1 MAVKDTFEIKVG
13 EKPILI
19 KTTNWTEQA
28 SGSCLVSCGE
38 TEVLVTAVLSPYSR
52 PDIDYFP
59 LTVEYEERFYAAG
72 KIFGSR
78 FMKRESRPTDEA
90 ILTARMIDRAIRP
103 LFPKDF
109 KKEVQ
114 VVVTCLSWDGE
125 NDPDILGMIGA
136 SFALATSNIPWNG
149 PLGAIRIT
157 KNGSDAI
164 ENPRLQSN
172 RDEWKFNSNYGQRK
186 ESEID
191 LTLSAIESAS
201 AKGSGETKKDGD
213 ILVNMIEMGAKEV
226 SEKDVLEAYET
237 AKKELKKIIEVQ
249 NQAVKKIGKQKDE
262 FNPAVEL
269 DIENEIKEWLG
280 DKLEKATEILKQE
293 LVKYLEEKSRLPEG
307 NRGSS
312 TALLSGQV
320 LAFSEKEIE
329 RIIIKNIIER
339 DHRPDGRKSTDIR
352 PLSCEVA
359 VLPRAHGSAVFF
371 RGLTRVLSILTLGG
385 PGDQQILQGMEF
397 VGKKRFLHHY
407 NFPPF
412 SSGETAPMRGPK
424 RREIGHGALAE
435 KALTPVLPS
444 VEEFPYT
451 IRIVSEVVSSNGST
465 SMAST
470 CAACVALMDAGVPIK
485 EPVAGISIGLAKDEE
500 TGKYK
505 VLTDI
510 QGPEDHYGHMDFK
523 VAGTKNGITAIQMD
537 IKIDGIDK
545 KIMEEALDRAKDA
558 RFKILDIIKK
568 QMPEP
573 RKELSP
579 YAPKIFSMMIN
590 PEKIGEVVG
599 PKGSVIN
606 KIIDECG
613 GIAIDI
619 EDSGLVCVT
628 GQDQENVDKAVN
640 WIKSIVKEIEIGEIF
655 QGTVRKIMEFGAFVD
670 ILPGQSGLVHISKFV
685 PQHIDKVTD
694 VVQEGDKI
702 PVKVVSIDELGRIN
716 LSAIEAGFKPKS
728 KHPAVESESRLQSNR
743 GSTTKSGP
751 HKKGFFRK

>member
-13 EKPILI
+13 SKPITI

-38 TEVLVTAVLSPYSR
+38 TEVLVTAVLSPFSR

-78 FMKRESRPTDEA
+78 FMKRESRPTEEA
-90 ILTARMIDRAIRP
+90 ILTGRMIDRAIRP

-136 SFALATSNIPWNG
+136 SFALATSQIPWNG

-157 KNGSDAI
+157 KNPSTGA
-164 ENPRLQSN
+164 QG
-172 RDEWKFNSNYGQRK
+172 EWVFNSNYTQRK
-186 ESEID
+186 ESELD
-191 LTLSAIESAS
+191 LTLSAIERPALSRAE
-201 AKGSGETKKDGD
+201 GGGD

-226 SEKDVLEAYET
+226 DEKDVLQAYEV
-237 AKKELKKIIEVQ
+237 AKKELKKIIEAQ
-249 NQAVKKIGKQKDE
+249 ISAIKKIGKTKDVFE
-262 FNPAVEL
+262 PAVEL

-280 DKLEKATEILKQE
+280 DKLEEAVTNAPKGEKNLGATEVLKEE
-293 LVKYLEEKSRLPEG
+293 LIKYLAEKYPGEENLPAG
-307 NRGSS
+307 RQGK
-312 TALLSGQV
+312 TGQV
-320 LAFSEKEIE
+320 LAYFEKEIK
-329 RIIIKNIIER
+329 RIIIRNIIEK
-339 DHRPDGRKSTDIR
+339 DHRPDGRKSTEIR

-359 VLPRAHGSAVFF
+359 VLPRAHGSGVFF

-385 PGDQQILQGMEF
+385 PGDQQILEGMEF

-424 RREIGHGALAE
+424 RREIGHGALVE
-435 KALTPVLPS
+435 KALLPMLPD
-444 VEEFPYT
+444 VEKFPYT

-465 SMAST
+465 SQASV
-470 CAACVALMDAGVPIK
+470 CAACIALMDAGVPIK

-510 QGPEDHYGHMDFK
+510 QGPEDHYGDMDFK

-545 KIMEEALDRAKDA
+545 KIMEEALNRAKDA
-558 RFKILDIIKK
+558 RLKILDIIKK
-568 QMPEP
+568 ELPEP
-573 RKELSP
+573 RKNLSP

-590 PEKIGEVVG
+590 PAKIGEVVG

-606 KIIDECG
+606 KIIQECNG
-613 GIAIDI
+613 VAIDI
-619 EDSGLVCVT
+619 EDSGLVCIT
-628 GQDQENVDKAVN
+628 GQSQEDVDKAAN
-640 WIKSIVKEIEIGEIF
+640 WIKGIVKEIEIGEIF
-655 QGTVRKIMEFGAFVD
+655 QGTVRKIMDFGAFVD
-670 ILPGQSGLVHISKFV
+670 ILGGQSGLVHISQLV
-685 PQHIDKVTD
+685 PYKIRGVED
-694 VVQEGDKI
+694 VVKIGDVI
-702 PVKVVSIDELGRIN
+702 PVKVTSIDELGRIN
-716 LSAIEAGFKPKS
+716 LSAVEAGFKPK
-728 KHPAVESESRLQSNR
+728 ARN
-743 GSTTKSGP
+743 
-751 HKKGFFRK
+751 